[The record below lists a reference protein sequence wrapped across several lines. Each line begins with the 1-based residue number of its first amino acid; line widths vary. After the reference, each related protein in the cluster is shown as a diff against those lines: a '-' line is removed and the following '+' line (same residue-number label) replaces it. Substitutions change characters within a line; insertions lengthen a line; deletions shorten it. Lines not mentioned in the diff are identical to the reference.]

1 MLCNQQLRRSRSKS
15 LSPNRATT
23 RDDNDEWVM
32 SSSSSSSDT
41 SGAEEDEEVDVQGGE
56 RGEPEGAPSRRSIL
70 ECDVSAYELIDKYLR
85 RRSDGAD
92 ELDENV
98 VAQVVVAPVVEKCV
112 ELVRTGSLPV
122 LAEAVDAPKPPPRRR
137 RLKKASIKSILKK
150 TSVSSEEGPC
160 AQPIAVS
167 FL

>member
-1 MLCNQQLRRSRSKS
+1 M
-15 LSPNRATT
+15 
-23 RDDNDEWVM
+23 
-32 SSSSSSSDT
+32 SSSSSSDT
-41 SGAEEDEEVDVQGGE
+41 SSAEEEEVDVQGGE

-70 ECDVSAYELIDKYLR
+70 ECDVNAYELIDKYLR

-92 ELDENV
+92 ADELDENV
-98 VAQVVVAPVVEKCV
+98 VAEVTAPLVEKCP
-112 ELVRTGSLPV
+112 EMVRTSSLPA
-122 LAEAVDAPKPPPRRR
+122 LAEAIDAPKPPPRRH

-167 FL
+167 FLSNFVSNLQLAGRVFIIRRVVKSYGIL

>member
-32 SSSSSSSDT
+32 SSSSSSGT
-41 SGAEEDEEVDVQGGE
+41 SGAEEDEEVDVRGGE

-85 RRSDGAD
+85 RRSDG
-92 ELDENV
+92 
-98 VAQVVVAPVVEKCV
+98 VASGSLHMQGQAVDIHSDGEAAGGLAAHLEHHRRQPVVNRQLIKGG
-112 ELVRTGSLPV
+112 EL
-122 LAEAVDAPKPPPRRR
+122 
-137 RLKKASIKSILKK
+137 
-150 TSVSSEEGPC
+150 
-160 AQPIAVS
+160 
-167 FL
+167 

>member
-1 MLCNQQLRRSRSKS
+1 M
-15 LSPNRATT
+15 
-23 RDDNDEWVM
+23 
-32 SSSSSSSDT
+32 SSSSSSDT
-41 SGAEEDEEVDVQGGE
+41 SGAEEEVYVHGGE

-70 ECDVSAYELIDKYLR
+70 ECDVNAYELIDKYLR

-98 VAQVVVAPVVEKCV
+98 VAEVVVAPLVEKCP
-112 ELVRTGSLPV
+112 ELVRTGSLPA

-160 AQPIAVS
+160 AQPIEVS
-167 FL
+167 FFTPVFSMNFK